1 MNQNYNPIAPATAP
15 SADEVLNAYQAHAA
29 SIRGEVEQQADNS
42 NGYNPYAPVEDTQ
55 ADKQQAHISNMEQFL
70 SPVPMNEYDVNS
82 QNSDQEK
89 QVFHDHFV
97 NDPAIKEFGDDYVAK
112 LEVLR
117 QGLISGKIDMPT
129 ARSIVASY
137 GQEVI
142 DPVLEKHHGSHSDTH
157 KISFLDAKHAA
168 YLKGGK

>member
-29 SIRGEVEQQADNS
+29 SIRGEVQEQKDNS
-42 NGYNPYAPVEDTQ
+42 SGYNPFIPTEDTQ
-55 ADKQQAHISNMEQFL
+55 EDKQQAHISNMEQFL
-70 SPVPMNEYDVNS
+70 SPVPMNEYDVNN

-89 QVFHDHFV
+89 QIFHDHFV

-117 QGLISGKIDMPT
+117 QGLISGQIDQAT
-129 ARSIVASY
+129 ARSMVASY
-137 GQEVI
+137 GQDVI
-142 DPVLEKHHGSHSDTH
+142 EPILEKHHGSHSKTN
-157 KISFLDAKHAA
+157 KVSFLDEKHAA